1 MSNILQHLSGTKSKG
16 AIFSSGLA
24 QLEKTTGGKGV
35 DTRLIADIIEK
46 AHAIMRKLGLDH
58 RDTTAH
64 ELYSALVASIKNN
77 TYQSILL
84 DSDYVLL
91 ALDDKIIS
99 FNLIDVIENA
109 HHELKLEHQ
118 IISHGQRS
126 LRGEIVDRYVN
137 HEMVNEHKARDIAS
151 LVGLLPESDTWYNY
165 LKLQTKQTIKYPKES
180 K

>member
-1 MSNILQHLSGTKSKG
+1 MSNFLQHLSGTKNKG
-16 AIFSSGLA
+16 SMFSAGLV
-24 QLEKTTGGKGV
+24 QLEKTTGEKGV

-46 AHAIMRKLGLDH
+46 SHVIMRKLGLDH
-58 RDTTAH
+58 RDTTGY

-91 ALDDKIIS
+91 AINNKIIS

-109 HHELKLEHQ
+109 HHGLKFEQQ

-137 HEMVNEHKARDIAS
+137 HQMVNEHKARDIAS
-151 LVGLLPESDTWYNY
+151 LIGLLPESDAWYNY
-165 LKLQTKQTIKYPKES
+165 LKYQEKQTNKQLKGS